1 MAKTTKRGKSAS
13 TKSVKRSRTSTTRA
27 KAKPRRSP
35 GRKRSPQ
42 PKSKSKP
49 APKPRRTRVP
59 VPSSAVLATD
69 RIFAWE
75 DDPGAPAVGTPIERP
90 IPVAPTHGLA
100 TALRITG
107 TVPGVGQHLLGSAEF
122 RYWTAVEALER
133 AAAFW
138 ASVLPGGTRWFTGA
152 SLPVA
157 LDAGLDL
164 NAYYDRSELAF
175 FHESVGGITVYSG
188 ESPDIVAHELG
199 HAVLDAIRPQLWD
212 AAAAEP
218 AAFHEAFGD
227 ISAIFTALQLESLRK
242 AVLLETE
249 GKLYRNSRLS
259 RVAEQLGWAIRQ
271 RHPDAVDG
279 DSLRNAVN
287 SFFYRDPQTLPP
299 RAPASMLS
307 SEPHSF
313 ARVFV
318 GAFFE
323 ALAGMVPAPATSDG
337 LLATATDAALL
348 LVDAIFAA
356 PVVPDYFSQ
365 IAAHMLES
373 DHARFQG
380 KYLEP
385 LEGRVR
391 ASRRVVAGS
400 DAQHEH
406 RDCDDAGE
414 ESGGEPGSGALRR
427 HRRGHVD
434 RRPPLRPRQPH
445 AGRPGPNRPETFR
458 SRRRRPDRRLGGR
471 SQPGKRRHR
480 VPRRPLPPGPR
491 HAHRPH
497 RPRRRR
503 RRPPLQPQDSQ
514 TDRHRPGTQTVPP
527 VLRLRPDLRLVA

>member
-1 MAKTTKRGKSAS
+1 
-13 TKSVKRSRTSTTRA
+13 
-27 KAKPRRSP
+27 
-35 GRKRSPQ
+35 
-42 PKSKSKP
+42 
-49 APKPRRTRVP
+49 
-59 VPSSAVLATD
+59 
-69 RIFAWE
+69 
-75 DDPGAPAVGTPIERP
+75 
-90 IPVAPTHGLA
+90 
-100 TALRITG
+100 
-107 TVPGVGQHLLGSAEF
+107 VPGVGQHSIGSDAF

-133 AAAFW
+133 SAGFW
-138 ASVLPGGTRWFTGA
+138 ASVLPGGTRWFTGG
-152 SLPVA
+152 SLPVS
-157 LDAGLDL
+157 LDGGVDL

-242 AVLLETE
+242 AVLQETE

-299 RAPASMLS
+299 RAPASLLS

-323 ALAGMVPAPATSDG
+323 ALAGMVPSPATSDS
-337 LLATATDAALL
+337 LLSTATDAALL

-380 KYLEP
+380 KYLEALRAAFVRHGVLS
-385 LEGRVR
+385 LEATLNMNTEIAAMPARKAAASREAALSAVTVAEMSIDGHRFGLGNRTLVVQAPTGQKRFSVAASSPTEGSVVAPSPTNAVTAFLEDLFRLGRVSLPAPTAR
-391 ASRRVVAGS
+391 EGAAVIHPFSRKTHKLTGTGQELKLSRQCFACGL
-400 DAQHEH
+400 AQE
-406 RDCDDAGE
+406 
-414 ESGGEPGSGALRR
+414 
-427 HRRGHVD
+427 
-434 RRPPLRPRQPH
+434 
-445 AGRPGPNRPETFR
+445 
-458 SRRRRPDRRLGGR
+458 
-471 SQPGKRRHR
+471 
-480 VPRRPLPPGPR
+480 
-491 HAHRPH
+491 
-497 RPRRRR
+497 
-503 RRPPLQPQDSQ
+503 
-514 TDRHRPGTQTVPP
+514 
-527 VLRLRPDLRLVA
+527 

>member
-1 MAKTTKRGKSAS
+1 MAKTTKRKPSTKS
-13 TKSVKRSRTSTTRA
+13 KSVKRSRTG
-27 KAKPRRSP
+27 P
-35 GRKRSPQ
+35 GLKTGL
-42 PKSKSKP
+42 KK
-49 APKPRRTRVP
+49 APKKTLKKTPTG
-59 VPSSAVLATD
+59 SSIL
-69 RIFAWE
+69 AWE
-75 DDPGAPAVGTPIERP
+75 DDPGAPLIGTPIERP
-90 IPVAPTHGLA
+90 IPVAPAHGLA

-107 TVPGVGQHLLGSAEF
+107 TVPKVGQHKLGSDAF
-122 RYWTAVEALER
+122 RYWTAVDALER
-133 AAAFW
+133 AAGFW
-138 ASVLPGGTRWFTGA
+138 ASILPGSTRWFTGA
-152 SLPVA
+152 SLPVS
-157 LDAGLDL
+157 LDGGLDL
-164 NAYYDRSELAF
+164 NAYYDRTELAF
-175 FHESVGGITVYSG
+175 FHEVVSGVTVFSG

-271 RHPDAVDG
+271 RHPDSVDR

-299 RAPASMLS
+299 RAPAAALS

-323 ALAGMVPAPATSDG
+323 AFAGMVPSPATSDG

-356 PVVPDYFSQ
+356 PIVPDYFSQ
-365 IAAHMLES
+365 IAAHMLEA

-385 LEGRVR
+385 LKAAFVRHGVLSLEATLSMNTEIATMPARKAAASREAALSAVTVADMSIDGHRFGLGNRTLVVQAPTGQKRFAVAAAALTEGSVVAPSPTNAVTAFLEDLFRLGRVTLTAPTAR
-391 ASRRVVAGS
+391 EGAAVVHPFSRKT
-400 DAQHEH
+400 HKLT
-406 RDCDDAGE
+406 
-414 ESGGEPGSGALRR
+414 GSGQELK
-427 HRRGHVD
+427 
-434 RRPPLRPRQPH
+434 LSRQCF
-445 AGRPGPNRPETFR
+445 ACGLT
-458 SRRRRPDRRLGGR
+458 
-471 SQPGKRRHR
+471 
-480 VPRRPLPPGPR
+480 
-491 HAHRPH
+491 
-497 RPRRRR
+497 
-503 RRPPLQPQDSQ
+503 
-514 TDRHRPGTQTVPP
+514 
-527 VLRLRPDLRLVA
+527 